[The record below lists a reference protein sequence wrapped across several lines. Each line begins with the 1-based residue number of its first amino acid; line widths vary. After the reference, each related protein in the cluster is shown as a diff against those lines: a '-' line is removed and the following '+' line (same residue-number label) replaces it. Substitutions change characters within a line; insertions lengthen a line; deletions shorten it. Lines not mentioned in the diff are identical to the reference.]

1 MQPWIE
7 VAPAL
12 LISPQKPSSV
22 SKLETISEEGA
33 ETEDESPSPSMANQR
48 LVIGQEISKP
58 LYCKYYFCFF
68 NVNLVL
74 MYCLCMNLG
83 LFDKRNL

>member
-1 MQPWIE
+1 MAKEARYLRQWIE

-48 LVIGQEISKP
+48 LWMVMRLARDGIKCRP
-58 LYCKYYFCFF
+58 L
-68 NVNLVL
+68 VS
-74 MYCLCMNLG
+74 
-83 LFDKRNL
+83 